1 MAIVR
6 VKGHSSS
13 GDTDARGNNLADEA
27 AGWAAKEGHHS
38 PHISKKPVYGM
49 LSGAYTP
56 SKIDLLL
63 LQSEASD
70 RDVQYWHDNG
80 VDKPADDSLLY
91 DSIGRIALPASTL
104 PFLIRH
110 FHGVSHVGQKGVI
123 YDINKRFCIRSVA
136 KTVKLILNSCLT
148 CARTNCQKPGASHD
162 ALPPPS
168 APFQSL
174 QIDFTHMP
182 QKGPIK
188 YMLVI
193 VDQFSKWVE
202 AFPCA
207 KEKLSHGMEYRQV

>member
-1 MAIVR
+1 M
-6 VKGHSSS
+6 GCQ
-13 GDTDARGNNLADEA
+13 RGPPLTTYL
-27 AGWAAKEGHHS
+27 KET
-38 PHISKKPVYGM
+38 VYGM
-49 LSGAYTP
+49 LSAAYTP
-56 SKIDLLL
+56 SKIDLLQ

-70 RDVQYWHDNG
+70 RDIQYWHDHG
-80 VDKPADDSLLY
+80 VNKPADDSLH
-91 DSIGRIALPASTL
+91 SPARIDPPASTL

-136 KTVKLILNSCLT
+136 KTAKLILNSCLT
-148 CARTNCQKPGASHD
+148 YAQTNCQKLGASHD

-168 APFQSL
+168 GPFQSL

-182 QKGPIK
+182 QKGRIK

-202 AFPCA
+202 AFSCA